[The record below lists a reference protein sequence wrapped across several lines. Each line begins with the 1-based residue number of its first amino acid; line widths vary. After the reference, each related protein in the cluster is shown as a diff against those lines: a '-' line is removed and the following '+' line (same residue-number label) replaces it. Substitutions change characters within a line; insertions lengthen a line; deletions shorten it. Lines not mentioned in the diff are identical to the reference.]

1 MIIWIASYPKSGN
14 TWVRYFLKSYFEPT
28 DQKLTLKTTKEDNF
42 YSLYFPN
49 LSLLKELNVEY
60 MSFVNIV
67 KNWVPMQDFVN
78 LNG

>member
-1 MIIWIASYPKSGN
+1 MGKI
-14 TWVRYFLKSYFEPT
+14 FLKSYFEPT

-67 KNWVPMQDFVN
+67 KNWVPNAGFCQFKWQN
-78 LNG
+78 